1 MIKNM
6 FLRRAIVV
14 VAVTTALVG
23 GAASIRAAGLWT
35 AASAPLAVAP
45 ASLTSINT
53 ALAAEQDRSAA
64 LEEQLRS
71 ISTAAAEL
79 QAALTA
85 AQDQVATDAT
95 TAETLRADLAAA
107 KKKLATLEASLRAA
121 ARAKVAPT
129 STGSKIAPA
138 RTAEPHDDD

>member
-1 MIKNM
+1 MDRGVGTTRGRPS
-6 FLRRAIVV
+6 LPHVDQHGSCGRA
-14 VAVTTALVG
+14 
-23 GAASIRAAGLWT
+23 
-35 AASAPLAVAP
+35 
-45 ASLTSINT
+45 N
-53 ALAAEQDRSAA
+53 RSAA

-107 KKKLATLEASLRAA
+107 KKKLTTLEASLRAA
-121 ARAKVAPT
+121 ARVKAAPT
-129 STGSKIAPA
+129 STGSKTTPA
-138 RTAEPHDDD
+138 RTAEPNDD

>member
-1 MIKNM
+1 MIKNL

-35 AASAPLAVAP
+35 AASAPLGVAP
-45 ASLTSINT
+45 ASLTSINSS
-53 ALAAEQDRSAA
+53 LAAERDRSAA

-85 AQDQVATDAT
+85 AQDQVATDSA
-95 TAETLRADLAAA
+95 TAETLRADLDAA
-107 KKKLATLEASLRAA
+107 KKKLAKLEASLRAA
-121 ARAKVAPT
+121 ARAKVPPT
-129 STGSKIAPA
+129 STGSTTAPS